1 MCRTRDLSISKSCV
15 KRKSN
20 GNGIRG
26 LYKTQQCRFVFRYT
40 CSIKVSTP
48 PPLPKKPSSYES
60 LESSRSFYLISFDIK
75 YVFCFICIFCEKNK
89 FAVYQRHRYSTS
101 VYSQCAMRCVFT
113 TQCLSFLYNHVDLL
127 CQSEGNI
134 YLSFTDGNGNYWMY
148 YDKN

>member
-1 MCRTRDLSISKSCV
+1 MEMASE
-15 KRKSN
+15 
-20 GNGIRG
+20 
-26 LYKTQQCRFVFRYT
+26 VF
-40 CSIKVSTP
+40 IKPNNVVLFSDIHAVLKFQH

-75 YVFCFICIFCEKNK
+75 YVFCFIWIICEKNK

-113 TQCLSFLYNHVDLL
+113 TQCLSFFYNHVDLL

-134 YLSFTDGNGNYWMY
+134 YLSFTDGSGNYWMY